1 MTVETLHPPV
11 HTPLSQSEERTWAMI
26 AHISVLANLVTGFL
40 GPVVA
45 LMIYLLF
52 RDRSK
57 YVAYQSLQ
65 AFLFQLIWW
74 GAGGA
79 LIGIMWAITGLLSIV
94 LVGILLIPIALCL
107 TPVFLVMPV
116 VALIYGPVAAVKTS
130 QGDDFK
136 YWLVGDWVRG
146 TLTD

>member
-1 MTVETLHPPV
+1 MTAETFNTPI

-26 AHISVLANLVTGFL
+26 AHVSVLANLVTGFL

-45 LMIYLLF
+45 LIIYLLF

-94 LVGILLIPIALCL
+94 VVGVLLIPIALCL
-107 TPVFLVMPV
+107 TPVFLVMPM
-116 VALIYGPVAAVKTS
+116 VALIYGVIGAIQTS
-130 QGDDFK
+130 QGEDFK
-136 YWLVGDWVRG
+136 YWGVGDWVRG
-146 TLTD
+146 TLAG